1 MKKFVTG
8 ILVLAL
14 VLSVSSTTVFAAGG
28 RHGRR
33 AANVDKRNDCGY
45 YNADCQFVD
54 SDGDG
59 LCDLCGLGANHAGKS
74 CGANYIDEDGD
85 GICDLCGREAH
96 SAGQGCGANYI
107 DEDGDGLCD
116 RCGLEAHPAA
126 EGCGANYTDEDGD
139 GVCDNKAAGTGQKGC
154 GLRRGRCGERSR
166 FCR

>member
-1 MKKFVTG
+1 MKKLVTG

-14 VLSVSSTTVFAAGG
+14 VLSVSSTTVLAAGG

-45 YNADCQFVD
+45 YNAGCQYTD
-54 SDGDG
+54 SNEDG
-59 LCDLCGLGANHAGKS
+59 LCDLCGLGAQHAGK
-74 CGANYIDEDGD
+74 
-85 GICDLCGREAH
+85 
-96 SAGQGCGANYI
+96 GCGANYI

-116 RCGLEAHPAA
+116 HCGLETHCAA

-139 GVCDNKAAGTGQKGC
+139 GVCDNKTAGANQNGC
-154 GLRRGRCGERSR
+154 GLRRGRCGGRGR